1 MSDNWISSSNYL
13 NNTTN
18 TSTYSNDSSATLAN
32 HQSVELVDNYLSML
46 SNRQSVTLVDNWWLS
61 DTLSV
66 ASNSNV
72 TKKLDDIK
80 HAINSNQNQL
90 VQIKHTISAL
100 MSSYLLT
107 LNNNIKNMGFNSYSL
122 FKIKNFSSYDAYQLK
137 SFYPFICDVLRILF
151 SHNGERIFKD
161 YDCIAACD
169 RGELLKAMSD
179 RCVGVVYMSMIL
191 KTDVYGHDDSVR
203 LMLQKQFVDCV
214 FADKQWKKLLAVSI
228 PIPLD
233 DHQLVHIMSQ
243 KSNVVEEL
251 ANDIEQ
257 SYFGK
262 IIISTNMTSEK
273 DNSTEL
279 APVFWSYSIDD
290 IKRVLKD
297 MDKKLNSRI
306 S

>member
-1 MSDNWISSSNYL
+1 MSGVLISNSN
-13 NNTTN
+13 NFIN
-18 TSTYSNDSSATLAN
+18 TSTYSDGGLAA
-32 HQSVELVDNYLSML
+32 LDNLL
-46 SNRQSVTLVDNWWLS
+46 HVNLIDNQWLTAPMANNLMVS
-61 DTLSV
+61 
-66 ASNSNV
+66 
-72 TKKLDDIK
+72 KKLDDIK
-80 HAINSNQNQL
+80 HAINSNQTQL

-107 LNNNIKNMGFNSYSL
+107 LNNNIKRMGFNSYCL
-122 FKIKNFSSYDAYQLK
+122 RKTKDLSSYDACQLK
-137 SFYPFICDVLRILF
+137 SFYPFIVDVLRILF
-151 SHNGERIFKD
+151 DHNGERIFKD
-161 YDCIAACD
+161 YDCIAVCD
-169 RGELLKAMSD
+169 RCELMKAMSD
-179 RCVGVVYMSMIL
+179 RCVGIVYMSMIL
-191 KTDVYGHDDSVR
+191 KTDNYGHDDSVR
-203 LMLQKQFVDCV
+203 LMLQKQFVDFV

-228 PIPLD
+228 PIPFD

-243 KSNVVEEL
+243 KSNDSEEL
-251 ANDIEQ
+251 VDDIEQ

-297 MDKKLNSRI
+297 IDKKLNSGN